1 MLSIQSMASIGAP
14 YGLAAVLA
22 ASYKPSGIGLNKCSC
37 ALTPEQVAPRRT
49 LMRRLLGADA
59 SSTMPDENLHLGT
72 AGSSAG
78 RKADLLRQER
88 ERRNG
93 ERSGLGRAWARTF
106 PSADDRKRLADERH
120 WRTGAEGEQNL
131 GALLAK
137 RCPQVALLHDR
148 AVPRSRANIDHI
160 AIAPS
165 GVYVIDCKRYKGK
178 IEVAT
183 PLLGSPKLKINGRD
197 RTKLIDGLEKQV
209 AHVKAALA
217 DIPEDVPVHGC
228 LCFVAPEGFL
238 ADVGLPVLRTLK
250 INGYPLYY
258 AKRLAQRLN
267 REGPITVDQAQ
278 RLTEELA
285 RCLPPAFP

>member
-1 MLSIQSMASIGAP
+1 MA
-14 YGLAAVLA
+14 
-22 ASYKPSGIGLNKCSC
+22 
-37 ALTPEQVAPRRT
+37 
-49 LMRRLLGADA
+49 
-59 SSTMPDENLHLGT
+59 DEDLHLGI
-72 AGSSAG
+72 AGSSASG
-78 RKADLLRQER
+78 KADRLRQER
-88 ERRNG
+88 ERRDG

-131 GALLAK
+131 AALLAK

-160 AIAPS
+160 AVAPS

-183 PLLGSPKLKINGRD
+183 PLFGKPKLKINGRD
-197 RTKLIDGLEKQV
+197 RTKLIDGLDKQV

-217 DIPEDVPVHGC
+217 DLSDDVPVHGC

-258 AKRLAQRLN
+258 AKRLAKRLN
-267 REGPITVDQAQ
+267 QEGPITADRARRLQAELDR
-278 RLTEELA
+278 RLPQAVRPETL
-285 RCLPPAFP
+285 

>member
-1 MLSIQSMASIGAP
+1 
-14 YGLAAVLA
+14 
-22 ASYKPSGIGLNKCSC
+22 
-37 ALTPEQVAPRRT
+37 
-49 LMRRLLGADA
+49 
-59 SSTMPDENLHLGT
+59 MPDEDPHLGN
-72 AGSSAG
+72 AGSSAS
-78 RKADLLRQER
+78 RKADRLRQAR
-88 ERRNG
+88 ERRKG
-93 ERSGLGRAWARTF
+93 ERSFIGRAWAGVF
-106 PSADDRKRLADERH
+106 PSAEDSKRLADERH

-131 GALLAK
+131 AALLAE
-137 RCPQVALLHDR
+137 RCPDVPMLHDR

-183 PLLGSPKLKINGRD
+183 PLCGKRKLKIGGRD
-197 RTKLIDGLEKQV
+197 RTELMDGLDRQV

-217 DIPEDVPVHGC
+217 DLSRDVPVHGC

-258 AKRLAQRLN
+258 AKRLAKRLN
-267 REGPITVDQAQ
+267 REGPITADQAR
-278 RLTEELA
+278 RLQTELG
-285 RCLPPAFP
+285 RRLPPAIARHDQAAEGDPPTGSPRGPLQPA